1 MQMRWI
7 LNIYHWLAQ
16 AKVKLS
22 YSMECS
28 FNCGRF
34 GGIRLRIR
42 TPPVYASAIASH
54 GVTFCFISLKLNEKK
69 TNKPLILW
77 WVTVHSIHRQL
88 KAKSWKGLVD
98 VTKVQ
103 YSNPHL
109 KECQSRSVT
118 YLLWHLST
126 THVSV
131 SLHRC
136 ATYYLKLIEILYL

>member
-1 MQMRWI
+1 MALITFSRSDRVHHNCENTE
-7 LNIYHWLAQ
+7 LVLRYSQ

-69 TNKPLILW
+69 KQTPDSLMGHCAQ
-77 WVTVHSIHRQL
+77 HSQTAQSKVL
-88 KAKSWKGLVD
+88 KG
-98 VTKVQ
+98 
-103 YSNPHL
+103 
-109 KECQSRSVT
+109 
-118 YLLWHLST
+118 
-126 THVSV
+126 
-131 SLHRC
+131 
-136 ATYYLKLIEILYL
+136 IG